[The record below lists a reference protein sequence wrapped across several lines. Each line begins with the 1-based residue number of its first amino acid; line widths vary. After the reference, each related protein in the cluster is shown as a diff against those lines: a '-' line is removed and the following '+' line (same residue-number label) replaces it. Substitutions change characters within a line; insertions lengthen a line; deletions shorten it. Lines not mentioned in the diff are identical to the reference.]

1 MAVGTGKPEL
11 EALKQSRQLTKRLSV
26 LAIKHP
32 QSLKVQSF
40 LFRIFQGFVS
50 SSSSSPKISNFTVTD
65 SEEKETTPGRT
76 EGCLV

>member
-50 SSSSSPKISNFTVTD
+50 SSSSPKISNFTVTD